1 MVSNSVFIFTAT
13 TVLIGLDYLLLAAN
27 WRVVKALLE
36 TLPENQRR
44 VRYSKEDTKDP
55 LIRDKHFV
63 LFIHFMGCVW
73 FGISILT
80 CAVALLGI
88 SFAAARVWVGGQQM
102 TNYYQSIWFLLAG
115 ILSFGLGLFFVG
127 ILHVGDALCVLL
139 GKPNRI
145 VDKLPIP
152 SAAIKT
158 KPDDNA
164 SDDSGSVECQ
174 DCGTQLLSKD
184 TKCPNCGSTKKLFKE
199 KLGVE
204 LVQHVGVSNKHT
216 SSITGLDA
224 TILIGL
230 LGIIFT
236 AVFTSMLTL
245 RPLQQWA
252 NILISI
258 SIVFVLVLPF
268 IFKRVR
274 SRIIFSIH
282 RLLSKLTIE
291 ETSHS

>member
-1 MVSNSVFIFTAT
+1 VKQRILNLILFVVPIGLIIYGVLHFSPSPPPTGYQAEGMVSNSVFIFTAT

-152 SAAIKT
+152 
-158 KPDDNA
+158 
-164 SDDSGSVECQ
+164 
-174 DCGTQLLSKD
+174 
-184 TKCPNCGSTKKLFKE
+184 
-199 KLGVE
+199 
-204 LVQHVGVSNKHT
+204 
-216 SSITGLDA
+216 
-224 TILIGL
+224 
-230 LGIIFT
+230 
-236 AVFTSMLTL
+236 
-245 RPLQQWA
+245 
-252 NILISI
+252 
-258 SIVFVLVLPF
+258 
-268 IFKRVR
+268 
-274 SRIIFSIH
+274 
-282 RLLSKLTIE
+282 
-291 ETSHS
+291 